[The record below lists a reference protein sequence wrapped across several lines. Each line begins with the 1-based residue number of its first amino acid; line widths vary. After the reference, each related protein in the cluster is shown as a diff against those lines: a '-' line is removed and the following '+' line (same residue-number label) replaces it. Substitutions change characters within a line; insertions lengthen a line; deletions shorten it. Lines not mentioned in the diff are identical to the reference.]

1 MSYSSAIDGNG
12 TWEHRRGGFNGTPL
26 EQGRLLSPSQYIHM
40 LAGCAYEPGEI
51 VGTPA
56 FIEIF
61 IQSGPF
67 QRDLAAHLARVDL
80 EYTPAL
86 NRDCLQT
93 NNADENFMVTIEG
106 ELTLCML
113 PAEVA
118 PIVDR
123 LCSNAFREIC
133 ALPPEARR
141 PELKAWLQEVCDQA
155 ETYDDGI
162 YWDVD

>member
-1 MSYSSAIDGNG
+1 MSYDKTTDSAG
-12 TWEHRRGGFNGTPL
+12 TWEHRRRKFKGTPL
-26 EQGRLLSPSQYIHM
+26 EKGRLLSTSQYIHM
-40 LAGCAYEPGEI
+40 LASCAYDPGEI

-61 IQSGPF
+61 MQSGPF
-67 QRDLAAHLARVDL
+67 QRNLAAHFARAGL

-113 PAEVA
+113 WTEVA
-118 PIVDR
+118 PIADC

-133 ALPPEARR
+133 ALPSEARR
-141 PELKAWLQEVCDQA
+141 PEVEAWLQEVCDQA
-155 ETYDDGI
+155 EEYDDDI
-162 YWDVD
+162 YWDED